1 MSSQLTVYYNTKC
14 PVCNAGIDWQRS
26 RLVEAARAGII
37 EFRDINLEP
46 DALSRFGTGLE
57 DVRRRLHA
65 VDADGRLYVGA
76 DCAIAVWRLTPG
88 DAWLGA
94 ARRPAAR
101 SSRSHAPSMT
111 VSPICS
117 TPGTAA
123 RAIGDVVR
131 RRVAATGLHVARRRA
146 MDIVR

>member
-1 MSSQLTVYYNTKC
+1 MSCKLVIYYNTKC
-14 PVCNAGIDWQRS
+14 PVCNAGIDRQRS

-76 DCAIAVWRLTPG
+76 DCAVAVWRLTPG
-88 DAWLGA
+88 DAWL
-94 ARRPAAR
+94 ARLVGLPLVQPIAR
-101 SSRSHAPSMT
+101 SVYDRFADLLY
-111 VSPICS
+111 
-117 TPGTAA
+117 AWN
-123 RAIGDVVR
+123 R
-131 RRVAATGLHVARRRA
+131 RMGHW
-146 MDIVR
+146 